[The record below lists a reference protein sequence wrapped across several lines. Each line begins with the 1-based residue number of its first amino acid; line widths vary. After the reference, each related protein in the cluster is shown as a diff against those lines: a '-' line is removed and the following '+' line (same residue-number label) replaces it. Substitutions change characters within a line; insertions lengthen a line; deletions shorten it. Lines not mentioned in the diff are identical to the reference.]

1 MFNKVLYIILTE
13 VFIIIF
19 AILILIFGGFNMSQ
33 LSMGQSSYSLQI
45 PMGYLYFT
53 LPLSGAITVVYSVLN
68 IHKWLKF

>member
-1 MFNKVLYIILTE
+1 
-13 VFIIIF
+13 
-19 AILILIFGGFNMSQ
+19 MSQ